1 MFAEQESFKAILEY
15 EWIRK
20 DLIALWH
27 TEVPPE
33 FRGHGVAKY
42 LVKVSTMS
50 KNTAHYMGEVDAAEP
65 VVASVAANTFPLQ
78 WCPLPKIR
86 GT

>member
-20 DLIALWH
+20 DLIDLWH
-27 TEVPPE
+27 TEVPSE

-42 LVKVSTMS
+42 LVKVSTMRTFS
-50 KNTAHYMGEVDAAEP
+50 KLCIFDSNLDINQM
-65 VVASVAANTFPLQ
+65 ANSACHML
-78 WCPLPKIR
+78 C
-86 GT
+86 

>member
-1 MFAEQESFKAILEY
+1 MWLHLYFVEQESFKAVLEY

-20 DLIALWH
+20 DLIDLWH

-42 LVKVSTMS
+42 LVKVSST
-50 KNTAHYMGEVDAAEP
+50 
-65 VVASVAANTFPLQ
+65 
-78 WCPLPKIR
+78 
-86 GT
+86 